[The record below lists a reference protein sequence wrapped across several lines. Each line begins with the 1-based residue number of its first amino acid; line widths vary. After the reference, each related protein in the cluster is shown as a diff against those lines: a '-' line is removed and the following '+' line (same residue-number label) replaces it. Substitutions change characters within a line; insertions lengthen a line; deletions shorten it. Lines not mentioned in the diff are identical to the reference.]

1 MDITNQLLSH
11 IVVRIASE
19 NMYKE
24 IANICDS
31 PDKDQLLNMTVKDLI
46 NLYPTMI
53 NDCDSRLKLEL
64 VKTSLEKE
72 VEKSAEYTSF
82 LESKISRSIDNK
94 SFDPIKQLEDLKL
107 ARPKSLIGQEVV
119 EKEVVR

>member
-24 IANICDS
+24 IHSVSDS
-31 PDKDQLLNMTVKDLI
+31 PDKDELLNMTVKDLI
-46 NLYPTMI
+46 NLYPTMV
-53 NDCDSRLKLEL
+53 NDCDSRLKLDL

-72 VEKSAEYTSF
+72 VDANQKYTAF
-82 LESKISRSIDNK
+82 LENKIAKPIG
-94 SFDPIKQLEDLKL
+94 FDPIQHLEDLRLVK
-107 ARPKSLIGQEVV
+107 PKSLANQEIVD
-119 EKEVVR
+119 KEVL